1 MIRIALVLV
10 LLMPPL
16 TLADARLGRLF
27 LTPAERSNLD
37 YVRQTSRPPD
47 RVIKSEVSDES
58 ADAGEHAQTAP
69 VSAVTV
75 QGYVKRSD
83 GKGTVWVN
91 RRPLRETSTQGDIG
105 VGRVGGTDGRV
116 RLKISGAEKEVALKA
131 GQTYDPVSGAIVE
144 HARDLPENVRPE
156 LPPVES
162 KSGKPATPMPDTP
175 KKP

>member
-1 MIRIALVLV
+1 MIRIV
-10 LLMPPL
+10 LLMVLLLPH
-16 TLADARLGRLF
+16 LAQAEDRLGRLF

-37 YVRQTSRPPD
+37 YVRQTSKPPD
-47 RVIKSEVSDES
+47 KTIKSEVSEES
-58 ADAGEHAQTAP
+58 AEPGEVTPSAP

-91 RRPLRETSTQGDIG
+91 RRPLRETSTQGEIG

-131 GQTYDPVSGAIVE
+131 GQTYDPVSGAVVE
-144 HARDLPENVRPE
+144 HARDLPETVRPE
-156 LPPVES
+156 MTPVDG
-162 KSGKPATPMPDTP
+162 KSGKPAAAPDAP